1 MPGSK
6 RWCFTLNNYEQSDI
20 HRLNSLA
27 NTDSVAYLCYGKE
40 VGASGTPHLQ
50 GYVCFTSRKTRNRA
64 KQEIGARAHLESS
77 KGSPSQ
83 NREYCSKEGEFMEF
97 GTLPNSQGH
106 RTDLAELKLAINA
119 GAGVSEISDK
129 FFSQYLR
136 YPRAIETMVLR
147 NSTPRTWKT
156 QVKVLW
162 GPTGSGKTSAVH
174 AEVELSNLYSHP
186 GGQWFDGYEGQSDGL
201 FDDFG
206 GSEFKLTY
214 LLKLLDAYP
223 MRVPVKGSF
232 VQWVPKRIW
241 ITSNHH
247 PEEWYPNA
255 KPMHVAALMRRI
267 EEIKFMDIE

>member
-1 MPGSK
+1 
-6 RWCFTLNNYEQSDI
+6 
-20 HRLNSLA
+20 
-27 NTDSVAYLCYGKE
+27 
-40 VGASGTPHLQ
+40 
-50 GYVCFTSRKTRNRA
+50 
-64 KQEIGARAHLESS
+64 
-77 KGSPSQ
+77 
-83 NREYCSKEGEFMEF
+83 MEF